1 MKTKRGKSGT
11 GLSDYVKKSD
21 SEEKMVKVLNKQGEA
36 VFVKKSKVKENPND
50 YKPVPSKIEQM
61 LKISDRKKAL
71 ELAKSREPGRRLSL
85 ADIELAKNAVSKRRG
100 GAMLK
105 NPGKAD
111 LDKDGKL
118 SGYEKKRGMAIEKAM
133 GAKRGKFAKTRKKF
147 GPEAEFKTY
156 NQMRDL
162 FDRQK
167 KMQQRKKDM
176 EKDKLKI
183 EQNKK
188 GIAVKSGGMIKY
200 NKGGGADTGTKGEL
214 RSKLGVATN
223 KFKRVNKMLKKIG
236 KRMAPKRPKL
246 QAPERGPMKPLKAK
260 EGKAIVDPKATLK
273 KRIKNDPRTRDQRV
287 KDAFP
292 KKSPRGRAVISTLG
306 SQNPMKRD
314 RLMEGAKARR
324 RKMFTDALRKLG
336 AAGRSLTP
344 AGAAGPL
351 ARRIKKQISKKS
363 VGGNVLH
370 KLKSQKEIKKITD
383 SDEYKKADYFGKTK
397 MLGGKA
403 YTAKEMEK
411 KISKKMGGGMM
422 MKPMGYKS
430 GTSVMA
436 RGCKLGRKKA
446 TKIM

>member
-1 MKTKRGKSGT
+1 
-11 GLSDYVKKSD
+11 
-21 SEEKMVKVLNKQGEA
+21 
-36 VFVKKSKVKENPND
+36 
-50 YKPVPSKIEQM
+50 
-61 LKISDRKKAL
+61 
-71 ELAKSREPGRRLSL
+71 
-85 ADIELAKNAVSKRRG
+85 
-100 GAMLK
+100 MLK

-118 SGYEKKRGMAIEKAM
+118 SGYEKKRGMAIEKSM
-133 GAKRGKFAKTRKKF
+133 GAKRGKFAKTRRQKF
-147 GPEAEFKTY
+147 GGDEFSTY

-167 KMQQRKKDM
+167 KLQQRKKDM
-176 EKDKLKI
+176 EKDKQKI
-183 EQNKK
+183 FEKKK
-188 GIAVKSGGMIKY
+188 GIAVKSGGMMKY
-200 NKGGGADTGTKGEL
+200 NKGGGADTGKEGEIKS
-214 RSKLGVATN
+214 RIGVATN
-223 KFKRVNKMLKKIG
+223 KLKRVNRILKKIG
-236 KRMAPKRPKL
+236 GRKAPKRPKL

-260 EGKAIVDPKATLK
+260 EGKAV
-273 KRIKNDPRTRDQRV
+273 KNDPRTRDERV
-287 KDAFP
+287 KKAFP
-292 KKSPRGRAVISTLG
+292 KKSPRGRGVISTLG

-344 AGAAGPL
+344 GGAGSVI
-351 ARRIKKQISKKS
+351 AR
-363 VGGNVLH
+363 
-370 KLKSQKEIKKITD
+370 KIG
-383 SDEYKKADYFGKTK
+383 E
-397 MLGGKA
+397 
-403 YTAKEMEK
+403 

>member
-1 MKTKRGKSGT
+1 M
-11 GLSDYVKKSD
+11 
-21 SEEKMVKVLNKQGEA
+21 EKAK
-36 VFVKKSKVKENPND
+36 D
-50 YKPVPSKIEQM
+50 YKKYLKTLKKITKPKGMDDLTRSRVGEFTVAGRIKKL
-61 LKISDRKKAL
+61 LK
-71 ELAKSREPGRRLSL
+71 
-85 ADIELAKNAVSKRRG
+85 KRTG

-133 GAKRGKFAKTRKKF
+133 GAKRGKFAKTRRPKF
-147 GPEAEFKTY
+147 GSDVGRKTLPDLEFESY
-156 NQMRDL
+156 NKMRDL

-167 KMQQRKKDM
+167 KLEQRKKDM

-183 EQNKK
+183 NQKKK
-188 GIAVKSGGMIKY
+188 GIAVKSGGMMKY
-200 NKGGGADTGTKGEL
+200 NKGGGADTGTKGEIKS
-214 RSKLGVATN
+214 RIGVATN
-223 KFKRVNKMLKKIG
+223 KLKRVNRMLKRVGGRK
-236 KRMAPKRPKL
+236 APKRPKL

-260 EGKAIVDPKATLK
+260 EGKVV
-273 KRIKNDPRTRDQRV
+273 NDPRTRDERV
-287 KDAFP
+287 KKAFP
-292 KKSPRGRAVISTLG
+292 KKSPRGQAVISTLG

-314 RLMEGAKARR
+314 RLREGAKARR

-344 AGAAGPL
+344 GGAAGSI
-351 ARRIKKQISKKS
+351 ARKIGEKISKKS

>member
-1 MKTKRGKSGT
+1 
-11 GLSDYVKKSD
+11 
-21 SEEKMVKVLNKQGEA
+21 
-36 VFVKKSKVKENPND
+36 
-50 YKPVPSKIEQM
+50 
-61 LKISDRKKAL
+61 
-71 ELAKSREPGRRLSL
+71 
-85 ADIELAKNAVSKRRG
+85 
-100 GAMLK
+100 MLK

-118 SGYEKKRGMAIEKAM
+118 SGYEKKRGKAIEKAM
-133 GAKRGKFAKTRKKF
+133 GVKRGRFAEKRKKF
-147 GPEAEFKTY
+147 GPRSEFGEY
-156 NQMRDL
+156 NKMRDM
-162 FDRQK
+162 FDKQK

-176 EKDKLKI
+176 EKDKQKI
-183 EQNKK
+183 SEKKK
-188 GIAVKSGGMIKY
+188 GIAVKSGGMMKY
-200 NKGGGADTGTKGEL
+200 NKGGGADTGKIGEL
-214 RSKLGVATN
+214 KSKLGVLSD
-223 KFKRVNKMLKKIG
+223 KVKRTNKMLKK
-236 KRMAPKRPKL
+236 RRPKL

-260 EGKAIVDPKATLK
+260 EGKAVLDPKTKGALESMSSK
-273 KRIKNDPRTRDQRV
+273 
-287 KDAFP
+287 
-292 KKSPRGRAVISTLG
+292 
-306 SQNPMKRD
+306 NPMKRD
-314 RLMEGAKARR
+314 RLREGVKARSKARR
-324 RKMFTDALRKLG
+324 RKMLTDAIRKLG
-336 AAGRSLTP
+336 AAGKRLTP
-344 AGAAGPL
+344 GGSGSEI
-351 ARRIKKQISKKS
+351 ARRIGEKISKKS

>member
-1 MKTKRGKSGT
+1 M
-11 GLSDYVKKSD
+11 
-21 SEEKMVKVLNKQGEA
+21 EKAK
-36 VFVKKSKVKENPND
+36 D
-50 YKPVPSKIEQM
+50 YKKYLKTLKKITKPKGMDDLTRSRVGEFTVAGRIKKL
-61 LKISDRKKAL
+61 LK
-71 ELAKSREPGRRLSL
+71 
-85 ADIELAKNAVSKRRG
+85 KRTG

-118 SGYEKKRGMAIEKAM
+118 SGYEKKRGMAIEKSM
-133 GAKRGKFAKTRKKF
+133 GAKRGKFAKTRRQKF
-147 GPEAEFKTY
+147 GPAGEFKTY
-156 NQMRDL
+156 NKMRDMI
-162 FDRQK
+162 DTQQ
-167 KMQQRKKDM
+167 KMQQRKIDM
-176 EKDKLKI
+176 EKDKQKI
-183 EQNKK
+183 LEKKK
-188 GIAVKSGGMIKY
+188 GIAVKSGGMMKY

-214 RSKLGVATN
+214 KSRIGVATN
-223 KFKRVNKMLKKIG
+223 KLKRVNRMLKKIG
-236 KRMAPKRPKL
+236 GRKAPKRPKL

-260 EGKAIVDPKATLK
+260 EGKAV
-273 KRIKNDPRTRDQRV
+273 KNDPRTRDQRV

-292 KKSPRGRAVISTLG
+292 EKNPRGRGVISTLG

-324 RKMFTDALRKLG
+324 RKTITDALRKLG
-336 AAGRSLTP
+336 SAGRSLTP
-344 AGAAGPL
+344 GGAGSEI
-351 ARRIKKQISKKS
+351 ARRIKKQLAKKS

>member
-1 MKTKRGKSGT
+1 
-11 GLSDYVKKSD
+11 
-21 SEEKMVKVLNKQGEA
+21 
-36 VFVKKSKVKENPND
+36 
-50 YKPVPSKIEQM
+50 
-61 LKISDRKKAL
+61 
-71 ELAKSREPGRRLSL
+71 
-85 ADIELAKNAVSKRRG
+85 
-100 GAMLK
+100 MLK

-133 GAKRGKFAKTRKKF
+133 GAKRGKFAKTRKSKF
-147 GPEAEFKTY
+147 GRDEFSTY
-156 NQMRDL
+156 NKMRDM
-162 FDRQK
+162 FDEQQ

-176 EKDKLKI
+176 EKDKQKI
-183 EQNKK
+183 SEKKK
-188 GIAVKSGGMIKY
+188 GIAVKSGGMMKY

-214 RSKLGVATN
+214 KSRIGVATN
-223 KFKRVNKMLKKIG
+223 KLKRVNRMLKKVG
-236 KRMAPKRPKL
+236 GSKAPKRPKL

-260 EGKAIVDPKATLK
+260 EGKAVLDPKTKGALESMSSK
-273 KRIKNDPRTRDQRV
+273 
-287 KDAFP
+287 
-292 KKSPRGRAVISTLG
+292 
-306 SQNPMKRD
+306 NPMKRD
-314 RLMEGAKARR
+314 RLREGVKARSKARR
-324 RKMFTDALRKLG
+324 RKMLTDAIRKLG
-336 AAGRSLTP
+336 AAGKRFTP
-344 AGAAGPL
+344 GGAGSEI
-351 ARRIKKQISKKS
+351 ARRIGEKISKKS